1 MKKHKMN
8 EITDIIHDKVKSH
21 KEIQKLLYY
30 DESDVDIYNMP
41 DLSRSQAKQVMNNNI
56 FTKKQAFSKDEKA
69 KCYLCMQ
76 YGTRRYHGKRNSYFD
91 GNTFN
96 FYVLCRNDIAIND
109 YVGSRINEVEGI
121 LEEIFDDG
129 EIGTVCRSRMISSED
144 FDAKDDYYGRH
155 IIIEFYDFN
164 GDKYG
169 Y

>member
-1 MKKHKMN
+1 MN

-21 KEIQKLLYY
+21 KDIQKLLYY
-30 DESDVDIYNMP
+30 DDPTINIYEAP
-41 DLSRSQAKQVMNNNI
+41 RLSRSEAEHVMKNNI

-76 YGTRRYHGKRNSYFD
+76 YGNRRYHSRRNNYFD
-91 GNTFN
+91 GNTFD
-96 FYVLCRNDIAIND
+96 FYVLCRNDIVVND
-109 YVGSRINEVEGI
+109 YVGSRVNEIEGI
-121 LEEIFDDG
+121 LEEIFDNG
-129 EIGTVCRSRMISSED
+129 EIGAVCRSRMISSEG

-155 IIIEFYDFN
+155 IVIEFYDFN